1 MKKITFGALA
11 SVLGIGVGVL
21 LHTTNGFAADDV
33 SKEADDILRSMSNYL
48 GSLESFSYDYDV
60 DTEVILSTGEKLQIS
75 SSGDAKI
82 RRPDGIYIVRH
93 GGFEN
98 GELYFDGKL
107 TTLYGKSQNIFYQIE
122 NVGTIDDAIDNLRYE
137 LGVDTAGADLMY
149 ANPYEIL
156 MEGVESGEYIGK
168 GVVGGI
174 EGHHLAFRQKEVDWQ
189 IWIQTGETPV
199 PIKYIITTKWM
210 TSAPQYS
217 MRFRNW
223 NVNLDVDSE
232 TFHFT
237 PPAGATKAEDI
248 SINEVGEITVGE

>member
-1 MKKITFGALA
+1 MKLRILTPIVGLVFG
-11 SVLGIGVGVL
+11 LGL
-21 LHTTNGFAADDV
+21 FPTNGLAADEI
-33 SKEADDILRSMSNYL
+33 SEEATGILRSMSNYL

-60 DTEVILSTGEKLQIS
+60 DTEVILNTGEKLQIS

-82 RRPDGIYIVRH
+82 RRPDGFLFVRH
-93 GGFEN
+93 GGFES
-98 GELYFDGKL
+98 GELYFDGKF

-137 LGVDTAGADLMY
+137 LGVDAAGADLMY

-168 GVVGGI
+168 GVVGGV
-174 EGHHLAFRQKEVDWQ
+174 EGHHLAFRQEEVDWQ

-210 TSAPQYS
+210 TGAPQYS
-217 MRFRNW
+217 IRLRNW
-223 NVNLDVDSE
+223 NVNLDFGGE
-232 TFHFT
+232 TFQFT
-237 PPAGATKAEDI
+237 PPAGATEAEDFF
-248 SINEVGEITVGE
+248 INEVGEITVGE